1 MRQVMCRKKI
11 LTILAVILFAGN
23 ALYAVPVDKIFTS
36 DGVIREGDEYAR
48 VLIYDTPPHRTT
60 VGMFGGSAYTIFAY
74 DSSIL
79 NKTGGTTE
87 VYSYNESTINVGG
100 GTIYTLNSYD
110 SSNINIFG
118 GQTYHVTVYDT
129 GTVNILDNTNLYTLF
144 AEDSGVVN
152 MSSGIVGRI
161 GAGEFGVV
169 NMSGGLVRDDL
180 AAGDSSVINV
190 YGYNL
195 AKFPTGGKIGDG
207 FVLGEWENGI
217 TFNFYFYGSN
227 TYSHIILHEIP
238 EPATIL
244 LIVIGSIVLR
254 RRRTF

>member
-1 MRQVMCRKKI
+1 MTKKEI
-11 LTILAVILFAGN
+11 LIILAVVLFAGSG
-23 ALYAVPVDKIFTS
+23 LYAVPVDKIFTS
-36 DGVIREGDEYAR
+36 DGVIIEGDKYAR
-48 VLIYDTPPHRTT
+48 VSIYDTPPHRTT

-87 VYSYNESTINVGG
+87 VYSYNKSTINVGG

-118 GQTYHVTVYDT
+118 GLTYHVSAYDT
-129 GTVNILDNTNLYTLF
+129 TTVNVLDNANLFTLF
-144 AEDSGVVN
+144 ALDSGV
-152 MSSGIVGRI
+152 I
-161 GAGEFGVV
+161 
-169 NMSGGLVRDDL
+169 NMSGGRTSSIGAAESSTVNLYGGLVTDDL
-180 AAGDSSVINV
+180 SAGDSGIINV

-195 AKFPTGGKIGDG
+195 AKFPTGGKLGDG
-207 FVLGEWENGI
+207 FVLGEWENGV